1 MLGRKIPY
9 DLINNLELAVEKL
22 DKSKQVTTSVFD
34 YEALSVEQRNLVMQR
49 TGEIQERLQR
59 SAQDIWEIGQRLA
72 DVRDEL
78 KHGQFEAWL
87 KAEFNWSRRTA
98 YNFINVYET
107 FGERA
112 NLAQLDIASSALYL
126 LAAPSTPENIREEYL
141 LKAYDGEKIT
151 HKELRS
157 DIKQKKQKSNS
168 PEVKQEDYTITSIPE
183 ILKLIPPTPTVV
195 DVESVEIKEPSPKLP
210 LPKPIS
216 EIEIE
221 AGWYVLEGQHLVFC
235 GDTAAPEFYS
245 HIPYVNLAVAATSD
259 YWDHDWLIE
268 QAKTLIVSEES
279 ALNQDKLEQ
288 LIDMFS
294 QPGDAI
300 VFPWLPYPETIAI
313 ANKFNRKAIAG
324 DVSLERCRQAI
335 WASGL
340 QFASV
345 KL

>member
-1 MLGRKIPY
+1 MS
-9 DLINNLELAVEKL
+9 KL
-22 DKSKQVTTSVFD
+22 DKSKQITTNGFD
-34 YEALSVEQRNLVMQR
+34 YEALTPEQRIIIVQR

-72 DVRDEL
+72 DVREQL
-78 KHGQFEAWL
+78 KHGQFDAWL
-87 KAEFNWSRRTA
+87 KAEFDWSRRTA

-112 NLAQLDIASSALYL
+112 NLAQVDIATSALYL
-126 LAAPSTPENIREEYL
+126 LAAPSTPEDLREEYL

-151 HKELRS
+151 HKELSS
-157 DIKQKKQKSNS
+157 DIKQNKQKSNS
-168 PEVKQEDYTITSIPE
+168 PEVKLASDTPVAKTELPITATSIPE
-183 ILKLIPPTPTVV
+183 ILQLITSTPTVV
-195 DVESVEIKEPSPKLP
+195 DVESVEVKEAESKLP
-210 LPKPIS
+210 TSVPK
-216 EIEIE
+216 IEVE

-279 ALNQDKLEQ
+279 ALQQNKLEQ
-288 LIDMFS
+288 LINMFS

-300 VFPWLPYPETIAI
+300 IFPWLPYPEMIAI
-313 ANKFNRKAIAG
+313 ANKFNRKVIGG
-324 DVSLERCRQAI
+324 DVSQQRCQQAI
-335 WASGL
+335 LASGL
-340 QFASV
+340 EFASV

>member
-1 MLGRKIPY
+1 MS
-9 DLINNLELAVEKL
+9 KL
-22 DKSKQVTTSVFD
+22 DKSKQITTSEFD
-34 YEALSVEQRNLVMQR
+34 YEALTPEQRNLVIQR

-72 DVRDEL
+72 DVRDQL
-78 KHGQFEAWL
+78 KHGQFDSWL
-87 KAEFNWSRRTA
+87 KAEFGWSRRTA

-126 LAAPSTPENIREEYL
+126 LAAPSTPDELRKEVL
-141 LKAYDGEKIT
+141 LKAKEGEKIT

-157 DIKQKKQKSNS
+157 EIKQKKQKSNP
-168 PEVKQEDYTITSIPE
+168 PEIKQNDPTTDAQTKLPITSTSIPE
-183 ILKLIPPTPTVV
+183 ILKLIPPTVV
-195 DVESVEIKEPSPKLP
+195 DVKSVEVKEPEPKLP
-210 LPKPIS
+210 LSIS
-216 EIEIE
+216 EIKVE

-235 GDTAAPEFYS
+235 GDTATPEFHS

-268 QAKTLIVSEES
+268 QAKTLIVSQES
-279 ALNQDKLEQ
+279 VLQQNKLEQ
-288 LIDMFS
+288 LINMFS
-294 QPGDAI
+294 QPGDVI
-300 VFPWLPYPETIAI
+300 VFPLLPYPEMIAI
-313 ANKFNRKAIAG
+313 ANKFNRKVIAG
-324 DVSLERCRQAI
+324 DMSQERCQQAI

-340 QFASV
+340 DFASV

>member
-1 MLGRKIPY
+1 M
-9 DLINNLELAVEKL
+9 NKL
-22 DKSKQVTTSVFD
+22 DKSKQVTTCVFD
-34 YEALSVEQRNLVMQR
+34 YEALTPEQRNLVMQR

-72 DVRDEL
+72 DVRAQL
-78 KHGQFEAWL
+78 KHGQLDAWL

-126 LAAPSTPENIREEYL
+126 LAAPSTPQKVREEYL
-141 LKAYDGEKIT
+141 LKAKEGEKIT
-151 HKELRS
+151 HKELSS

-168 PEVKQEDYTITSIPE
+168 LEVKLEDDTPVAKTQLPTATSIPE
-183 ILKLIPPTPTVV
+183 ILQLIPPTSTVI
-195 DVESVEIKEPSPKLP
+195 DVESIEIKEPEPKLP

-216 EIEIE
+216 EIKIE
-221 AGWYVLEGQHLVFC
+221 AGWYVLEGQHLIYC
-235 GDTAAPEFYS
+235 GDTAAPEFHS
-245 HIPYVNLAVAATSD
+245 HIPYVNLAVAVTSD

-268 QAKTLIVSEES
+268 QAKTLIVSQES
-279 ALNQDKLEQ
+279 ALKQNKLEQ
-288 LIDMFS
+288 LIDVFS

-300 VFPWLPYPETIAI
+300 VFPWLPYPEMIAI
-313 ANKFNRKAIAG
+313 ANKFNRKVIGG
-324 DVSLERCRQAI
+324 DVSQERCQKAI
-335 WASGL
+335 LASGL
-340 QFASV
+340 EFASV